1 MSDTSTSRPRQN
13 RRVSRRV
20 FLHSTSIIPAALAAP
35 ELLRPP
41 AGMTTPSADLDVGAV
56 EPCESRLP
64 IVAGVPL
71 QPFVSQVTRLIA
83 AAEYLGAP
91 LPAEHQ
97 RELDVAFKMTNEESA
112 VTSIQRVLDCHC
124 LVGVEINPEMRVKV
138 APGPAR
144 PELVEHGW
152 RQFLVKVHN
161 EGGTTAVLRGIS
173 SQARRLAGAMPDELR
188 NLWLDLQ
195 MFDSQPLTR
204 TLSGLV
210 LDTASC
216 SCTAGIPA
224 NARRR

>member
-1 MSDTSTSRPRQN
+1 MSDPSAYRPRQN

-41 AGMTTPSADLDVGAV
+41 AGMTTTRAVLDAGAA

-64 IVAGVPL
+64 IVADVPL
-71 QPFVSQVTRLIA
+71 QPFVAQVTRLIA

-91 LPAEHQ
+91 LPPDHQ
-97 RELDVAFKMTNEESA
+97 RELEVAFKMPNEESA

-124 LVGVEINPEMRVKV
+124 LVGVEINPQMRVKV

-161 EGGTTAVLRGIS
+161 QAGTTAVLRGIS
-173 SQARRLAGAMPDELR
+173 SQARRLAGAMPDELGS
-188 NLWLDLQ
+188 LWLDLQ